1 MQDLFHSLASCSP
14 PSCCSILYYRVM
26 DVVDFVVE
34 TTETDVMPY
43 LHSKCCAKLLS
54 DALREYLVDGSIDS
68 VHREEGILILR
79 IIVKLIKV
87 HFDFKACH
95 PTSSYELLKHS

>member
-1 MQDLFHSLASCSP
+1 
-14 PSCCSILYYRVM
+14 M
-26 DVVDFVVE
+26 DVLDFVVE

-43 LHSKCCAKLLS
+43 LHSKQCAKLLS
-54 DALREYLVDGSIDS
+54 VALGEYLVDGSIDS

-87 HFDFKACH
+87 RDAHV
-95 PTSSYELLKHS
+95 Y

>member
-1 MQDLFHSLASCSP
+1 
-14 PSCCSILYYRVM
+14 M

-43 LHSKCCAKLLS
+43 LHSKNCAKLLS
-54 DALREYLVDGSIDS
+54 DALSEYLVDGSIDS

-79 IIVKLIKV
+79 VIVKLIKV
-87 HFDFKACH
+87 RIWWFQI
-95 PTSSYELLKHS
+95 

>member
-1 MQDLFHSLASCSP
+1 
-14 PSCCSILYYRVM
+14 M
-26 DVVDFVVE
+26 DVLDFVVE

-43 LHSKCCAKLLS
+43 LHSKQCAKLLS
-54 DALREYLVDGSIDS
+54 DALSEYLVDGSIDS

-87 HFDFKACH
+87 KSDERGGYLLVAC
-95 PTSSYELLKHS
+95 SSAFYVSNNVCLVSSEIIPDV

>member
-1 MQDLFHSLASCSP
+1 MIDLTMFFLIRRA
-14 PSCCSILYYRVM
+14 RVM

-43 LHSKCCAKLLS
+43 LHSKNCAKLLS
-54 DALREYLVDGSIDS
+54 DALSEYLVDGSIDS

-79 IIVKLIKV
+79 VIVKLIKV
-87 HFDFKACH
+87 RIWWFQI
-95 PTSSYELLKHS
+95 